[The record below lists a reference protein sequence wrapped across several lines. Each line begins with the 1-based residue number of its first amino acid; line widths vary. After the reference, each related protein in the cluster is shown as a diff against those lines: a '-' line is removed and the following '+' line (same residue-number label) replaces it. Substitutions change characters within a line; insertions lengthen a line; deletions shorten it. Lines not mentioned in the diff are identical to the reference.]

1 MPINQIKIL
10 SPGPACR
17 RTRRI
22 LRQLERYFEKRQIP
36 VNFEIE
42 TDLEKIKQYETW
54 LLPTILINGTIVS
67 RGYFPPEKLI
77 ESHLT
82 TESHRVDFTEHRTE
96 RAEV

>member
-1 MPINQIKIL
+1 MPTNQIKIL

-22 LRQLERYFEKRQIP
+22 VKRLERYFEKRQIP
-36 VNFEIE
+36 VSYEIE

-54 LLPTILINGTIVS
+54 ILPTILINGTIVS

-77 ESHLT
+77 KICLT
-82 TESHRVDFTEHRTE
+82 TE
-96 RAEV
+96 

>member
-1 MPINQIKIL
+1 MPTNQVKIL

-22 LRQLERYFEKRQIP
+22 MRRLERYFEKRNIP
-36 VNFEIE
+36 VSYEIE

-54 LLPTILINGTIVS
+54 ILPTILINGTMVS

-77 ESHLT
+77 ESCLIGKT
-82 TESHRVDFTEHRTE
+82 
-96 RAEV
+96 

>member
-1 MPINQIKIL
+1 MSTNQIKIL

-22 LRQLERYFEKRQIP
+22 MKRLERYFEKRQIP
-36 VNFEIE
+36 VNYEIE
-42 TDLEKIKQYETW
+42 TDLEKIKQYDTW

-77 ESHLT
+77 ESCLIRET
-82 TESHRVDFTEHRTE
+82 
-96 RAEV
+96 

>member
-1 MPINQIKIL
+1 MSNQIKIL

-22 LRQLERYFEKRQIP
+22 LRRLERYCEKRQIP

-67 RGYFPPEKLI
+67 RGYLPPEKMI
-77 ESHLT
+77 ESCLIGET
-82 TESHRVDFTEHRTE
+82 
-96 RAEV
+96 